1 MASLLA
7 RDWGTL
13 GTQVSELQAAVKEGI
28 LSPVQVAT
36 LRTRCQQPTF
46 WTYQLLGDKFK
57 IKREE
62 ALRHA
67 IIRTAYGLY
76 WEPGMTGGQDP
87 YLSRLDRAKFHQNVL
102 EQAGDLNCIT
112 RRDALL
118 LACDLLRAR
127 RKTAASLL
135 RTAAIKPPFDIME
148 VEPPSPEWL
157 NGVARE
163 LELKICAPQELEAAR
178 RQFCDHAAIRSFFV
192 TFADVIAGRDPRL
205 VFNMDETQLS
215 ARKRF
220 RVLTGSGHLPLVKAE
235 SKLPHITG
243 VCTISAAGT
252 VFRPI
257 IILKRLK
264 SLKSLSSFVH
274 LASFA
279 SSESGWIT
287 GDLFAMFAIDFCA
300 QLSVYRL
307 TLPPELAN
315 KSVLLILDGHATRG
329 HLLALLIFSLFD
341 VDVLILPGHTTHVP
355 QALDVAINSP
365 LKTEFKRLLR
375 DEVFK
380 VLETLKKGDRSKADM
395 LRCRMVE
402 AFLNAFSL
410 VTTPQN
416 LHSAFEA
423 TGFVPFNPNR
433 PHESRFLANGP
444 SRLFEG
450 IVQRPNSV
458 NSQLLTDHEALR
470 SRFFEQTRR
479 VLTDED
485 LAGINVDQIWR
496 DLMNGTLEK
505 GRVLTPRRK
514 IWRRTGANQ
523 IKAI

>member
-1 MASLLA
+1 MASVLA
-7 RDWGTL
+7 RDWANL
-13 GTQVSELQAAVKEGI
+13 GTQVSELEAAVTKGI
-28 LSPVQVAT
+28 LSPIQVAI
-36 LRTRCQQPTF
+36 LRTRCQQPTM
-46 WTYQLLGDKFK
+46 WTYPLLCEHFK
-57 IKREE
+57 IKRDE

-67 IIRTAYGLY
+67 IIRTAYGLF

-87 YLSRLDRAKFHQNVL
+87 YLSRIDQSKFRDNVC
-102 EQAGDLNCIT
+102 ERAGDLNCIT

-118 LACDLLRAR
+118 LACDLLTQR
-127 RKTAASLL
+127 RKSAASLL
-135 RTAAIKPPFDIME
+135 RIAAMKPPDNIMV

-163 LELKICAPQELEAAR
+163 LGLKICAPQELESAR
-178 RQFCDHAAIRSFFV
+178 RQFCDHASIRSFFI

-220 RVLTGSGHLPLVKAE
+220 RVLTDLGHLPLVKAE

-264 SLKSLSSFVH
+264 SLKSLSAFVH

-279 SSESGWIT
+279 SSASGWIT

-307 TLPPELAN
+307 SLPPELAN

-329 HLLALLIFSLFD
+329 HLLALLIFSLFN
-341 VDVLILPGHTTHVP
+341 VDVLILPGHTTHVL

-365 LKTEFKRLLR
+365 LKTEFKRLIR
-375 DEVFK
+375 DYIFK
-380 VLETLKKGDRSKADM
+380 FVAVLQKGDRSKADV
-395 LRCRMVE
+395 LRCQMVK
-402 AFLNAFSL
+402 AFLNAFSM
-410 VTTPQN
+410 VTSPDN

-423 TGFVPFNPNR
+423 TGFSPFNPER

-444 SRLFEG
+444 SSLFEG

-458 NSQLLTDHEALR
+458 NSQLLTGQEALR
-470 SRFFEQTRR
+470 TRFFEQTGR
-479 VLTDED
+479 VLKDADLSRINPDE
-485 LAGINVDQIWR
+485 VWR
-496 DLMNGTLEK
+496 KLTNGTLEA
-505 GRVLTPRRK
+505 GRALTPRRK
-514 IWRRTGANQ
+514 IWSMTSTGE
-523 IKAI
+523 IKGM